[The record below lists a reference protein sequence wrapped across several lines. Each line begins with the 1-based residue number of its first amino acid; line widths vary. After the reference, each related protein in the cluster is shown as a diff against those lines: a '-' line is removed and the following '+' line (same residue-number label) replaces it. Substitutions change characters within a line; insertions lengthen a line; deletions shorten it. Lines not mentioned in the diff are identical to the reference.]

1 MQVGNGNGRGSGDAY
16 GIGIKNEMDKKN
28 SASGSANVS
37 DLEEESSD
45 ENENDNASDDI
56 ATHARGDNNSSSSS
70 SSSSIS
76 ISISSISQKNRK
88 LNRKRKR
95 NHSGNQMVDGG
106 ENENEN
112 ENENEWGGTL
122 SFVAKGGNG
131 SGRGHERRRRH
142 QKVPKRLALPSDVDK
157 VNSLHCFVRSHLLEL
172 FTVKGQGEGEG
183 EGEHGESSD
192 SDVESESENESSDS
206 DSDIDCS
213 NKDLLDPNEEGTYVD
228 TDVDLGSGGDTRE
241 RTTNVRSSSR
251 RKSHRSTLI
260 YPSNIYGACI
270 KTNTDI
276 TNQLMV
282 STSNGK
288 DVSNS
293 TRLFPG
299 RVGLRCSFCSNIH
312 QGEQQIMAAFHPK
325 RLRDLYRSV
334 CTWQRVHFKECVHV
348 PEGLREKYQFL
359 KDSDKK
365 RGKTAYW
372 VESARQIGLMDVEG
386 WHGKGGVSFQPCP
399 RS

>member
-1 MQVGNGNGRGSGDAY
+1 MQVGNGHGNGRGSGSGNGRGSGDAH
-16 GIGIKNEMDKKN
+16 GIGIENKMDKTN
-28 SASGSANVS
+28 SASASANVS

-45 ENENDNASDDI
+45 ENDNDNASEDI
-56 ATHARGDNNSSSSS
+56 ATHARGDNNSSS
-70 SSSSIS
+70 IS
-76 ISISSISQKNRK
+76 SSISQKNRQI
-88 LNRKRKR
+88 NRRRKR

-106 ENENEN
+106 

-131 SGRGHERRRRH
+131 SGHGRRHERRRRH
-142 QKVPKRLALPSDVDK
+142 QKLPKRLALPSDIDK

-172 FTVKGQGEGEG
+172 FTVKGEGEG
-183 EGEHGESSD
+183 NGEHVESSD
-192 SDVESESENESSDS
+192 SESENENESSDS

-213 NKDLLDPNEEGTYVD
+213 NKDLLDANEEGADVD
-228 TDVDLGSGGDTRE
+228 TDVDLGARGDTRE

-251 RKSHRSTLI
+251 RKNHRSTLI
-260 YPSNIYGACI
+260 SPSNNYGTCI

-276 TNQLMV
+276 TNPLMV

-312 QGEQQIMAAFHPK
+312 QGEQQTMAAFHPK

-372 VESARQIGLMDVEG
+372 VESARHIGLMDVEG
-386 WHGKGGVSFQPCP
+386 WHGKGGVSFQPCA
-399 RS
+399 RF